1 MGYILRDDGLQ
12 NDIMD
17 GKFEGQ
23 KPRGRK
29 RKSMLYDVPGEE
41 EDGHGQQIMEG
52 DQSMKEPAIEQ
63 NTIVVVVAIIKLHEI
78 RIVR

>member
-1 MGYILRDDGLQ
+1 MVGVEKTLILTIRRQKNLMGHILRDDGLQ

-41 EDGHGQQIMEG
+41 EDGHG
-52 DQSMKEPAIEQ
+52 
-63 NTIVVVVAIIKLHEI
+63 
-78 RIVR
+78 